1 MWFPFK
7 HLSQLDVEFT
17 PGRLVFDRRRNV
29 VSTSRALSRAP
40 SVSSEY
46 LREAKDGVGVNLA
59 QLVPSIQT
67 TCGACAQRISPRVL
81 ETG

>member
-29 VSTSRALSRAP
+29 VSTSRAP

-59 QLVPSIQT
+59 QLVASIQT

>member
-29 VSTSRALSRAP
+29 VSTSRAP
-40 SVSSEY
+40 FVSSEY

-59 QLVPSIQT
+59 QLVASIQT